1 MKQNFLICTL
11 LIASSALFAQK
22 PLIVEESARTFS
34 KGSLTAYSAT
44 IPQTTLKDAEKDWMK
59 YMATGS
65 KSKTALV
72 NGEYVLLGAVNK
84 NVSPNPFNVYSK
96 LLETTEGVNLTV
108 WLTENDTVFISKE
121 ISADKALAAEKYVRD
136 FVLQEYQE
144 TVKAELKAEND
155 KLEALGKEQDNLV
168 KAEEKSAKKISEA
181 QRSIQKSKDMINTNN
196 ADLQNLAYKISS
208 QKGMVER
215 TASDQNANK
224 GAKQTLKELENEKKK
239 LQKGIET
246 QNKNIDSMNKQ
257 IRDEERN
264 LAEGKEQQKSK
275 IAEIE
280 KQKQVVQTVQ
290 TKLENI
296 K

>member
-1 MKQNFLICTL
+1 MKQNFLISTL

-22 PLIVEESARTFS
+22 PVTVEESSRTFS
-34 KGSLTAYSAT
+34 KGSATAYSAT
-44 IPQTTLKDAEKDWMK
+44 IPQSTLKDAEKDWMK
-59 YMATGS
+59 YIASGS
-65 KSKTALV
+65 KLKTTLV
-72 NGEYVLLGAVNK
+72 NGEYILLGAVNK

-96 LLETTEGVNLTV
+96 LLETTEGINLTV

-121 ISADKALAAEKYVRD
+121 LSPDKALAAEKFVRD
-136 FVLQEYQE
+136 FVVQEYRE
-144 TVKAELKAEND
+144 TVDAELKTEND
-155 KLEALGKEQDNLV
+155 KLEALEKEKDNLI

-181 QRSIQKSKDMINTNN
+181 QRSIQKSKDNINSGN
-196 ADLQNLAYKISS
+196 AELQNLSYKISS
-208 QKGMVER
+208 QKSMVER

-224 GAKQTLKELENEKKK
+224 GAKQTMKELESEKKK

-280 KQKQVVQTVQ
+280 KQKQVVLAVQ